1 MKFPVYI
8 RDIHKI
14 ERKNFISISV
24 FGFEN
29 KEKHPIYVSKQCYEQ
44 NHVNLLLIGEEGKR
58 NNVLIKDFNTFVHGQ
73 TLHCGK
79 MFLSLLFTSF

>member
-29 KEKHPIYVSKQCYEQ
+29 KEKHPIYVSKQYYEQ

-58 NNVLIKDFNTFVHGQ
+58 NNVLIKDFNTFAHGQ